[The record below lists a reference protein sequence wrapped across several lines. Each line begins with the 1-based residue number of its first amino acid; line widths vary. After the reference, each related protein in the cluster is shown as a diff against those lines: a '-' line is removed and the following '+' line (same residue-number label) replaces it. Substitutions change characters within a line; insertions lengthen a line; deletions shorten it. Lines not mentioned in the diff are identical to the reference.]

1 MKSKIKIYTFII
13 AALLVASFVGSTFAQ
28 DFVKHSRT
36 ESYRMPQLPNLIQIL
51 DAKHNVVRDNPLSTI
66 KQDFFLKL
74 RDSVQLDASKF
85 YPNVANPYLPNGYPV
100 VIMVHG
106 YGDRKETLENFAQ
119 AQANYGYVVY
129 TFSVRGQGNSGGL
142 SNLISRTEAQDL
154 IEFVNYVKKD
164 KPVTGG
170 DTANVLIMGGSQ
182 GGMLPYMAAS
192 MGMNVRAI
200 ISAVASPEFASSWI
214 ENGSIKM
221 SLLWTIEYTPDTAR
235 YNAQVDRMST
245 WVYSNSRDKWD
256 SLAKYLPLNRDFNT
270 IVANNK
276 VPIVLENSW
285 QDMFFNCLGNIN
297 GIPLM
302 TAPSRYYFGAVTGH
316 GGDTSPT
323 EDTWHMN
330 FFNEW
335 FLYWLFPSTYYPDL
349 GNLLTRPKFHYA
361 STTFPVNGNMWSF
374 KHDSS
379 AVFPPAGSTTMR
391 LYFNTNKKLLK
402 TVNSNQSQTNTLTN
416 TIKGSY
422 TMTQIV
428 ADEFKG
434 SRFTS
439 NFKKDSTVFE
449 SNVLPTSM
457 KMFGTPNLKLDYMS
471 NAIVS
476 QMNYQI
482 YEVSSTGVAK
492 LVSTINYT
500 DRKATVNSRKQV
512 TIKGNSHAHI
522 FSAGSKIRVIMTN
535 LDQRWNYAFL
545 NTNPFVLPVMTN
557 FTNTMYLS
565 SNSYI
570 DFPIIGAAPFSP
582 LASMEDGGAV
592 TAIKFELTQN
602 YPNPFNPTTN
612 IKFSLPESFAGNVM
626 LKVFD
631 ITGKEV
637 ATLVNEQ
644 MNAGFHSVAFDGSK
658 LSSGIYFYK
667 ISAGSY
673 SDVKKMTLI
682 K

>member
-1 MKSKIKIYTFII
+1 MKSKIKIYTFML
-13 AALLVASFVGSTFAQ
+13 AALLVVALAGSTFAQ

-36 ESYRMPQLPNLIQIL
+36 ESYRLPQLPNLIQIL
-51 DAKHNVVRDNPLSTI
+51 DAKYNVVRDNPLTTV
-66 KQDFFLKL
+66 KQDFFLTL
-74 RDSVQLDASKF
+74 RDNVQLDASKF
-85 YPNVANPYLPNGYPV
+85 FPSTPNPYLPDGYPV
-100 VIMVHG
+100 VVMVHG

-129 TFSVRGQGNSGGL
+129 TFSVRGQGNSTGL

-154 IEFVNYVKKD
+154 IEFVNYVKND
-164 KPVTGG
+164 KPVTGS
-170 DTANVLIMGGSQ
+170 DTGKVLIMGGSQ

-200 ISAVASPEFASSWI
+200 ISAVASPDFASSWI

-235 YNAQVDRMST
+235 YNAQVDRMSN
-245 WVYSNSRDKWD
+245 WVYSNARDKWD
-256 SLAKYLPLNRDFNT
+256 SLARYMPLNRDFSN
-270 IVANNK
+270 IIANNR

-297 GIPLM
+297 GIPVM

-316 GGDTSPT
+316 GGDTSPS
-323 EDTWHMN
+323 EDQWHMN

-335 FLYWLFPSTYYPDL
+335 FYYWLFGYE
-349 GNLLTRPKFHYA
+349 NNILTRPKYHYA
-361 STTFPVNGNMWSF
+361 YTSFPANGNMWSF
-374 KHDSS
+374 VHDSS
-379 AVFPPAGSTTMR
+379 AVYPPAGSGTMR
-391 LYFNTNKKLLK
+391 MYFNTNKKLSK
-402 TVNSNQSQTNTLTN
+402 TVNSNQSQTYSLTN

-428 ADEFKG
+428 DDEFKG
-434 SRFTS
+434 SRFTT

-457 KMFGTPNLKLDYMS
+457 KMFGTTNLRLDYIS
-471 NAIVS
+471 TAIVS

-500 DRKATVNSRKQV
+500 DRKATVNTRKQV

-522 FSAGSKIRVIMTN
+522 FQAGSKIRVIMTN
-535 LDQRWNYAFL
+535 LDQRWNYSFL

-557 FTNTMYLS
+557 YTNKMYLS
-565 SNSYI
+565 ANSYI
-570 DFPIIGAAPFSP
+570 DFPVIGVAPFRP
-582 LASMEDGGAV
+582 MIQGEEGL
-592 TAIKFELTQN
+592 TTNPTKFELTQN
-602 YPNPFNPTTN
+602 YPNPFNPTTT
-612 IKFSLPESFAGNVM
+612 IRFSLPESFAGNVS
-626 LKVFD
+626 LKIFD

-637 ATLVNEQ
+637 ATLINSNMSSGVHT
-644 MNAGFHSVAFDGSK
+644 AAFDGSK